1 MKVEAASVVGMVP
14 SGKIL
19 AASAVGMVPS
29 VKVEA
34 ASVVGM
40 VPSGKILAASAVG
53 MVPSGK
59 ILAASMKGVGQI
71 HFPLLTFSAKTFII
85 GDGGFRAM
93 AEDYYKLLGV
103 DRKAGKDELKKVYR
117 KLAMQY
123 HPDHNKDDKAAEEK
137 FKKIN
142 EAYAVLSNDEKRKQ
156 YDRFGADGFSRR
168 YSQQDIFRDFDFEG
182 TSREFGFNDLF
193 GGMFSEFFSGQKKG
207 RGRRSFS
214 FDFGNPPGG
223 QPGFGDKGR
232 ARSAPAQPA
241 AEVDLHVGLE
251 EVVLGVKKRITLDLG
266 MGSETVDISIPKGIE
281 EGQKLRLKEKG
292 QPDPFTGR
300 RGDLLC
306 KIIIDAHPVFQR
318 KGQDLVLEK
327 EVRLTDLVLG
337 GKVRIT
343 TLDNQTIE
351 LKIPPLTRQN
361 ALLRV
366 KGRGIPAAKGTIAGN
381 LLVKLVP
388 ILPSGLDEKQQR
400 LFEELAGTGL

>member
-1 MKVEAASVVGMVP
+1 
-14 SGKIL
+14 
-19 AASAVGMVPS
+19 
-29 VKVEA
+29 
-34 ASVVGM
+34 
-40 VPSGKILAASAVG
+40 
-53 MVPSGK
+53 
-59 ILAASMKGVGQI
+59 
-71 HFPLLTFSAKTFII
+71 
-85 GDGGFRAM
+85 M
-93 AEDYYKLLGV
+93 AEDYYQVLGV
-103 DRKAGKDELKKVYR
+103 DRKASKEELKKAYR
-117 KLAMQY
+117 KLAMQH
-123 HPDHNKDDKAAEEK
+123 HPDHNKDDKKAEEL

-182 TSREFGFNDLF
+182 TSQEFGFNDLF
-193 GGMFSEFFSGQKKG
+193 GGIFSDIFSGQKKS

-223 QPGFGDKGR
+223 QPGPGERSRGR
-232 ARSAPAQPA
+232 STQAHPA
-241 AEVDLHVGLE
+241 AEVELHVGLE
-251 EVVLGVKKRITLDLG
+251 EVVLGAKKRVILDLG
-266 MGSETVDISIPKGIE
+266 MGNETVDISIPKGIE
-281 EGQKLRLKEKG
+281 DGQKLRLKEKG

-300 RGDLLC
+300 RGDLHC
-306 KIIIDAHPVFQR
+306 KIVIDVHPVFQR
-318 KGQDLVLEK
+318 KGNDLIMEK
-327 EVRLTDLVLG
+327 EVKLTDMILG

-366 KGRGIPAAKGTIAGN
+366 KGKGIPMVKGTAAGN

-388 ILPSGLDEKQQR
+388 ILPAGVDEKQKK